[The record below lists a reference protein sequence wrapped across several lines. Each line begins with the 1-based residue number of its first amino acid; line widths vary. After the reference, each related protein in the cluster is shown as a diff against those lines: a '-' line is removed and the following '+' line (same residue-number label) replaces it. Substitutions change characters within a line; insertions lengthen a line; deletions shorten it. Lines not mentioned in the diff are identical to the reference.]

1 LRSTGPAQRPV
12 LRAFSTATMKRSQAP
27 SHPLT
32 GKPLS
37 RCGAAGQHA
46 ALAA

>member
-1 LRSTGPAQRPV
+1 V
-12 LRAFSTATMKRSQAP
+12 LRALSTAAMKQSRA
-27 SHPLT
+27 SHPIT